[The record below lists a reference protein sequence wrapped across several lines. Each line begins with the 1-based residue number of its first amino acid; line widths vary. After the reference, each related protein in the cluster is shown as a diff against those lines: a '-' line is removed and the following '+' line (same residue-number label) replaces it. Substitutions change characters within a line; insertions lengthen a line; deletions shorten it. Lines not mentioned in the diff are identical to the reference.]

1 MIQLWRTVPV
11 QTFDAEATI
20 ALGRDRPE
28 LLAVAQLALDAG
40 RPIGG
45 KDVTRELLGGLPE
58 HVGWLVID
66 RCVHLGL
73 LQQRGSRG
81 PAELTEGGSIALEHG
96 QVLVAEEGV
105 FRFYLAAD
113 PLLDAALLHV
123 APLRSASAKESRDT
137 LYEAKKGNAQHPQG
151 GPPPNVLRQ
160 VALNQVLLS
169 VVNGSMFEVRDAPR
183 VGQAGPGGNVRLD
196 LRWEPDGPAVVLVS
210 GQLPGPGDEAAPL
223 KADFRVETP
232 KELRSISYDTMWT
245 ALVEF
250 ASEVPS
256 AMLTQWR
263 QLAKRRVLPA
273 SLAQLPEAARRSF
286 SRDVEVP
293 PVRFGQIGEFQASKM
308 QKVELVPASQADA
321 LEWCHW
327 LQWDAVSQGYATP
340 AMVDAAAAKIRARF
354 PHHSPRQMSAQDL
367 LARAHRERADR
378 RSWNLLAPSDL
389 GLWSNG

>member
-1 MIQLWRTVPV
+1 MIQLWRSVPV

-40 RPIGG
+40 RPIAGR
-45 KDVTRELLGGLPE
+45 DVTRELLGGLPE

-96 QVLVAEEGV
+96 QVLVPEEGV

-137 LYEAKKGNAQHPQG
+137 LYEAKKGNAQPPQG
-151 GPPPNVLRQ
+151 ATPPNVLRG

-169 VVNGSMFEVRDAPR
+169 GVNGSMFEVRDAPR

-232 KELRSISYDTMWT
+232 EALQSSSYDT
-245 ALVEF
+245 
-250 ASEVPS
+250 
-256 AMLTQWR
+256 
-263 QLAKRRVLPA
+263 
-273 SLAQLPEAARRSF
+273 
-286 SRDVEVP
+286 
-293 PVRFGQIGEFQASKM
+293 
-308 QKVELVPASQADA
+308 
-321 LEWCHW
+321 
-327 LQWDAVSQGYATP
+327 
-340 AMVDAAAAKIRARF
+340 
-354 PHHSPRQMSAQDL
+354 
-367 LARAHRERADR
+367 DR
-378 RSWNLLAPSDL
+378 KSVV
-389 GLWSNG
+389 

>member
-45 KDVTRELLGGLPE
+45 RDVTRELLGGLPE

-232 KELRSISYDTMWT
+232 EELQSFSYETMWT
-245 ALVEF
+245 DLVEF

-256 AMLTQWR
+256 ATLTQWR

-321 LEWCHW
+321 SEWCHW

-340 AMVDAAAAKIRARF
+340 AMIDAAAAKIRARF